1 MNTCCQVIWQKVFSA
16 LLVGPHACLR
26 LSLTGKTAKKIKKK
40 MVGVLGL
47 EPRSLAAQD
56 FESSVFTNFTILPV
70 WARDAQVRFISL
82 LSYKKQ
88 CRK

>member
-1 MNTCCQVIWQKVFSA
+1 
-16 LLVGPHACLR
+16 
-26 LSLTGKTAKKIKKK
+26 

-70 WARDAQVRFISL
+70 WALDALDRFISL